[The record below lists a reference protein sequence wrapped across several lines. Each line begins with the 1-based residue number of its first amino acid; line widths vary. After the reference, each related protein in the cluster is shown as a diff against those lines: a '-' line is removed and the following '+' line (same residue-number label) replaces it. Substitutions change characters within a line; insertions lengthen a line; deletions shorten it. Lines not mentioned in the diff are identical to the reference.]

1 MSTKAQKKKEP
12 LPTIMGVGSV
22 GLAAPMTIAPGRFLA
37 TIGVKE
43 DATTLAI
50 VRAVGAQE
58 CGAAAGI
65 FAIERPRPV
74 VTMWSRFAADLLHL
88 GLLGAAYGSK
98 RNKDSKR
105 MIGAMAYVGQC
116 AVADLA
122 GALRLQRNPERTMD
136 TGVDF
141 KVATTVRASREDV
154 YTLWRDFEYLPAF
167 MFHLDSV
174 KTTGERRSHW
184 KAKGPAGTSVEW
196 DAEITEDRP
205 NELIAWRSVDRA
217 TIENSGT
224 VRFVDAPRD
233 QGTEIHLE
241 MHVAVPGGKIG
252 ALVGKVFGEEPQAQA
267 KDDLRRFKQVLEA
280 GEVVRS
286 DGTPEGQTSLRL
298 IKQRPA
304 QPPEESVNDATAPVA
319 GTGAEG
325 GTP

>member
-1 MSTKAQKKKEP
+1 MSTRAQKKKEA

-22 GLAAPMTIAPGRFLA
+22 GLALPMTTVPGRFLEA
-37 TIGVKE
+37 IGVEE

-58 CGAAAGI
+58 WGAAAGI

-74 VTMWSRFAADLLHL
+74 VTMWLRFAADLLHL
-88 GLLGAAYGSK
+88 GLLGAAYGST
-98 RNKDSKR
+98 RNKDSRR
-105 MIGAMAYVGQC
+105 MIGAMGYVAQC
-116 AVADLA
+116 AVADFA
-122 GALRLQRNPERTMD
+122 GALRLQRDPERTMD

-141 KVATTVRASREDV
+141 KVAVTVRASREDV
-154 YTLWRDFEYLPAF
+154 YTLWRDFENLPAF

-174 KTTGERRSHW
+174 ETTGDTRSHW
-184 KAKGPAGTSVEW
+184 KAKGPAGKSIEW

-205 NELIAWRSVDRA
+205 DELIAWRSLEGA
-217 TIENSGT
+217 TIENAGT

-241 MHVAVPGGKIG
+241 MRAAVPGGKMG

-267 KDDLRRFKQVLEA
+267 KDDLRRFKQVMET
-280 GEVVRS
+280 GQVVRS
-286 DGTPEGQTSLRL
+286 EGTPEGQTNLRL

-304 QPPEESVNDATAPVA
+304 QPPEESVVDATAPIA

-325 GTP
+325 STS